1 MVLLLGVK
9 QIIDNSRD
17 VSIAKIVENK
27 LLVLIDDSYMIDDL
41 EKYNIFKNQLKVS
54 LKNNNA
60 VEIDY
65 VNSILGASS
74 KRVIQVTNL
83 YNSEGNDYFDAIDSK
98 SGKVKTFRIDRIVT
112 LKELNQELIKTT
124 PVESDSNSFKVKII
138 TKPWFTSRIANL
150 GLKYQ
155 IIDHQLIIEMEFYDE
170 EFLLDLLLRLDT
182 DAKIE
187 SSEKVKKETLKIL
200 DERIKRMK

>member
-1 MVLLLGVK
+1 V
-9 QIIDNSRD
+9 
-17 VSIAKIVENK
+17 
-27 LLVLIDDSYMIDDL
+27 IDDL

-65 VNSILGASS
+65 VNSILGAST

-112 LKELNQELIKTT
+112 LKELNQEIIKTS

-155 IIDHQLIIEMEFYDE
+155 IIDDQLIIEMEFYDE

-182 DAKIE
+182 DTKIE
-187 SSEKVKKETLKIL
+187 SSGKVKKETLKIL